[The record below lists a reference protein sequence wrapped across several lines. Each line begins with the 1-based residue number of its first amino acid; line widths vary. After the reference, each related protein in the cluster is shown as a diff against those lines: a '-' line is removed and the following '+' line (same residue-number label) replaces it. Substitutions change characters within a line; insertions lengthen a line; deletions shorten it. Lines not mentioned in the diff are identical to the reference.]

1 LTVFAERGYDGSTLE
16 QVAAAAGFSKGAVY
30 SNFASKDEL
39 FLALMDRQV
48 EDYVARIRN
57 VLHGTREDSLGRLA
71 GDALTGMLTQDRDWQ
86 LLFLDYI
93 GRATRDPRFRAH
105 LAAHRAHVRDLV
117 ADAVRGALG
126 EDRNGLDAPSI
137 AVTLLALS
145 NGLAIERFIDPDAVP
160 DALLGTILNT
170 LQRPADPEK

>member
-1 LTVFAERGYDGSTLE
+1 
-16 QVAAAAGFSKGAVY
+16 
-30 SNFASKDEL
+30 
-39 FLALMDRQV
+39 
-48 EDYVARIRN
+48 
-57 VLHGTREDSLGRLA
+57 
-71 GDALTGMLTQDRDWQ
+71 
-86 LLFLDYI
+86 
-93 GRATRDPRFRAH
+93 
-105 LAAHRAHVRDLV
+105 VRDLV